1 MRISVLATD
10 VCASEK
16 MKHVEASAMHTA
28 TTRTGRPP
36 PRHCATIPRP
46 RTTHSTRLRKSE
58 AKTLRH
64 RLVVQGLV
72 VTRRA
77 MSPPLLQQ
85 TAAQATSR
93 TPRRLAGVGSG
104 LEVTHRRRQGL
115 ELGAPGRG
123 RRHRTHDE
131 LGEADGDEALDELPQ
146 RGQPDW

>member
-1 MRISVLATD
+1 MRTGLLAHVWCAGEKRTD
-10 VCASEK
+10 
-16 MKHVEASAMHTA
+16 VEASEMRPARA
-28 TTRTGRPP
+28 RPGAPP
-36 PRHCATIPRP
+36 PRHCAKIPRP

-93 TPRRLAGVGSG
+93 TPRRLEGVAGSRRVATESG
-104 LEVTHRRRQGL
+104 ATGV
-115 ELGAPGRG
+115 PSS
-123 RRHRTHDE
+123 
-131 LGEADGDEALDELPQ
+131 LD
-146 RGQPDW
+146 RMCYM